1 MKIFLHGKFH
11 NIKSLMLSGNRVLI
25 YKESSYRPNMANT
38 AYRRASAKGL
48 LLGRV
53 FAENPL

>member
-1 MKIFLHGKFH
+1 
-11 NIKSLMLSGNRVLI
+11 MLSGNRVLI

-53 FAENPL
+53 FADNPL